1 MDDVAAVLCDAIYLP
16 SRTDRESKF
25 SISEFSIQDDSVRQH
40 DEAEEASFKPSYVI
54 ALNERTKSL
63 CLVFKGSADI
73 EDWFTNAFFMPM
85 SVDGSAAA
93 STFKVH
99 GGYWSTLRE
108 STIDEI
114 LHKMNAILEKK
125 GDVQHILITGHS
137 KGGGYAMLARTFWIC
152 YRPRI
157 AATHRALDAF
167 HDRVRVVTFGAPLV
181 FSVSNGDYTL
191 AERIPRELHDEIT
204 AYVFRNDL
212 VPRLLGDKRSA
223 IELSVQQQKN
233 KSRHAA
239 QHARSKQ
246 MRGWRAR

>member
-152 YRPRI
+152 YRQRM
-157 AATHRALDAF
+157 
-167 HDRVRVVTFGAPLV
+167 
-181 FSVSNGDYTL
+181 SNGDYTL